1 MRNALAVDMG
11 GSKYIVGILRE
22 DGEILASRKYSWD
35 DLSPEGVLR
44 AVITASKKLLAEY
57 PQYPC
62 SLAGATIPGL
72 ADPEKGIWVESSF
85 SGIRDIPF
93 AALFEQQTG
102 FKTYIDNDSNAC
114 TVAEKMYGHAKEL
127 SDFVYF
133 TVSNGCG
140 GALFAN
146 NRRYFGGLGN
156 AGEIGHCVVKEGG
169 RLCKCGSR
177 GCLEIEAAGRAIPL
191 NFTELGG
198 PEQIGGEPAN
208 AKSIDALA
216 RAGDPIAI
224 KTYEL
229 EGYYLGKVAA
239 QVANIFNPQL
249 IIIGGGVS
257 MGFDLFEKSL
267 VETLE
272 SQIYKNANRGLR
284 VLQTALGYEG
294 ALVGAGALA
303 FNGESGLY

>member
-1 MRNALAVDMG
+1 MNNALAVDMG
-11 GSKYIVGILRE
+11 GSKYIVGIIRE
-22 DGEILASRKYSWD
+22 DGEILASQKYEWD
-35 DLSPEGVLR
+35 ELSPEGVLR
-44 AVITASKKLLAEY
+44 AVVDSSKKLLEEN

-62 SLAGATIPGL
+62 VAAGATIPGL
-72 ADPEKGIWVESSF
+72 ADPENGIWVESTF
-85 SGIRDIPF
+85 SGIRNVPF

-114 TVAEKMYGHAKEL
+114 TVAEKMFGHAKDV

-146 NRRYFGGLGN
+146 NRRYLGGLGN
-156 AGEIGHCVVKEGG
+156 AGEVGHCVVKENG

-191 NFTELGG
+191 NYLELGG
-198 PEQIGGEPAN
+198 KELIDGAPPT
-208 AKSIDALA
+208 AKSIDELA
-216 RAGDPIAI
+216 RNGDEVAI

-239 QVANIFNPQL
+239 QVANIFNPQM
-249 IIIGGGVS
+249 IIFGGGVS
-257 MGFDLFEKSL
+257 MGFDLFEASL
-267 VETLE
+267 VKTLNE
-272 SQIYKNANRGLR
+272 QMYRGANEGLR
-284 VLQTALGYEG
+284 VLKTALGYEG
-294 ALVGAGALA
+294 ALLGAGALA
-303 FNGESGLY
+303 FNGQTGLY